1 MKKIVVIGGGTMG
14 LDIAQT
20 FARKGFDVVVRDIS
34 DDIIKASEARLNKS
48 LDKLVSKGKL
58 DEAGKAAILATVEP
72 FVAALLGILAYHE
85 AVTPYK
91 LLGMAA
97 ILGAVVLLNRPER
110 SR

>member
-1 MKKIVVIGGGTMG
+1 MADPLSIP
-14 LDIAQT
+14 
-20 FARKGFDVVVRDIS
+20 
-34 DDIIKASEARLNKS
+34 ARLNGWQAWAGA
-48 LDKLVSKGKL
+48 LGIGVLCCALPYCLYTDGLRHV
-58 DEAGKAAILATVEP
+58 EAGKAAILATVEP
-72 FVAALLGILAYHE
+72 FVAALLGILVYHE